1 MDPKGLWDVEDD
13 DDEEEEEHRR
23 VLTETVVVERQV
35 EVERRTQLAREASD
49 GESVE
54 SGVPVVRAKLG

>member
-1 MDPKGLWDVEDD
+1 MDPKGRRRREKVEDD
-13 DDEEEEEHRR
+13 D
-23 VLTETVVVERQV
+23 VVTETVVERV
-35 EVERRTQLAREASD
+35 EVERRTPAREASD

>member
-1 MDPKGLWDVEDD
+1 MDPKGRDVED
-13 DDEEEEEHRR
+13 DDEEEEEHR
-23 VLTETVVVERQV
+23 VVTKTVVVERVEV
-35 EVERRTQLAREASD
+35 EVERRTPAREASD

>member
-1 MDPKGLWDVEDD
+1 KGDFVDVAMDPKGRRREKVEDD
-13 DDEEEEEHRR
+13 D
-23 VLTETVVVERQV
+23 VVTETVVERV
-35 EVERRTQLAREASD
+35 EVERRTPAREASD

>member
-1 MDPKGLWDVEDD
+1 MDPKGRRRREKVEDVD
-13 DDEEEEEHRR
+13 D
-23 VLTETVVVERQV
+23 VVTETVV
-35 EVERRTQLAREASD
+35 ERRTPAREASD

>member
-1 MDPKGLWDVEDD
+1 MDPKGRQREKVEDD
-13 DDEEEEEHRR
+13 D
-23 VLTETVVVERQV
+23 VVTETVVERVKV
-35 EVERRTQLAREASD
+35 EVERRTPAREASD